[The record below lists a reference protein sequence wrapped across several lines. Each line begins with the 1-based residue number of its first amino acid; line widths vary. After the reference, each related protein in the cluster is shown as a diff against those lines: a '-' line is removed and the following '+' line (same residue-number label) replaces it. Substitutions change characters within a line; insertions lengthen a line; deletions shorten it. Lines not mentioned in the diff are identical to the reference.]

1 MNIYD
6 IARLAG
12 VSTATVSRVIN
23 GGRVSEKTKARVQSV
38 LKETGYQPSPY
49 AQAMNACST
58 KLIGILVADLTDLFY
73 LRAVSTLEEE
83 FRRAGYDIILYST
96 DKSLENIDRYLDS
109 FIARRVDAVFTVGS
123 VFHKAAHKL
132 HTDGDIPIITVNLK
146 TDTPGVYHVYCEDEK
161 AVADAVHTL
170 YGRGHRKFLYI
181 NDADTV
187 SGSAKLAG
195 FFRGI
200 AECGLPPC
208 AAVLADCRRDISAA
222 TEKAT
227 ELLTAHPDVSA
238 VLTSVDELAA
248 GTVKAALH
256 LGKKIPE
263 ELAVVGYDN
272 SILSECSTP
281 RISSIDSRVADMCR
295 LGIRLFFHIKDGK
308 GVPWYNPLQC
318 RLEEKETT

>member
-6 IARLAG
+6 IARMAG

-23 GGRVSEKTKARVQSV
+23 GGKVSEKTKERVQAV

-49 AQAMNACST
+49 AQAMNSCST
-58 KLIGILVADLTDLFY
+58 RLIGILVADLTDLFY
-73 LRAVSTLEEE
+73 LRAVSALEEE
-83 FRRAGYDIILYST
+83 FRKAGYDIILYST
-96 DKSLENIDRYLDS
+96 DKGLEDIDRYLDS
-109 FIARRVDAVFTVGS
+109 FISRRVDAVFTVGS

-132 HTDGDIPIITVNLK
+132 RTDGSIPVITVNLK
-146 TDTPGVYHVYCEDEK
+146 TDAPGVYHVFCEDEK

-170 YGRGHRKFLYI
+170 FARGHRKFLYI

-200 AECGLPPC
+200 AECGLPSG
-208 AAVLADCRRDISAA
+208 AALLSDCERDISAA
-222 TEKAT
+222 TQKVKS
-227 ELLTAHPDVSA
+227 LLTSHPNVSA

-248 GTVKAALH
+248 GAVKAALA

-263 ELAVVGYDN
+263 ELAIVGYDN

-281 RISSIDSRVADMCR
+281 RISSIDSRVDDMCR
-295 LGIRLFFHIKDGK
+295 LGIKLFFDLQNGK
-308 GVPWYNPLQC
+308 AAPVYNPLEC
-318 RLEEKETT
+318 RLVEKETT